1 MISLSYFSYVNSYL
15 RIQTSF
21 QEVLQSTEFKDE
33 YLSIYYKEFI
43 YDLITMNS
51 RAHKTDDKSTCFAA
65 AVRPSGAVAKKCV
78 LLSTLEPQT

>member
-1 MISLSYFSYVNSYL
+1 
-15 RIQTSF
+15 
-21 QEVLQSTEFKDE
+21 
-33 YLSIYYKEFI
+33 
-43 YDLITMNS
+43 MNS